1 MGTASAAPRVGRVR
15 LVRANELDAGL
26 LEAGTGPLAL
36 CSTACPTA
44 PIPNG
49 WSSMPSPCTR
59 FSMGMAMPCS
69 SGTTGC

>member
-1 MGTASAAPRVGRVR
+1 MV
-15 LVRANELDAGL
+15 LANELDVGL

-36 CSTACPTA
+36 CLHGFPDRAHT
-44 PIPNG
+44 NG

-59 FSMGMAMPCS
+59 FSMAMAMPCS